1 MIIRT
6 WYVSLAMQRAAG
18 LLETVIGGKGKGK
31 GKSKLSKGKDGKG
44 KGKVKGLMCSQFA
57 SLFPQLAEP
66 VTLIAQ
72 QQIEKEVHIT
82 FCPEFVDAGVS
93 E

>member
-18 LLETVIGGKGKGK
+18 LPETVIGGKGKGK
-31 GKSKLSKGKDGKG
+31 GKHSKGIDGKG
-44 KGKVKGLMCSQFA
+44 KGKVKGLMCNQFA

-72 QQIEKEVHIT
+72 QQIEKEVRILPRI
-82 FCPEFVDAGVS
+82 CGCGSV
-93 E
+93 